1 GRFAISFVLFLLTA
15 APGIAQSDLP
25 PAFAKKVPETI
36 QDLQAIEQH
45 VQTLVE
51 KVMPATVGL
60 RVGNAQGSGV
70 IINREGY
77 ILTAG
82 HVSGATDRDAIII
95 LPDGRRLRGRTL
107 GANNGIDSG
116 MVLIT
121 EKAEFPF
128 VAMARSADL

>member
-1 GRFAISFVLFLLTA
+1 MR
-15 APGIAQSDLP
+15 
-25 PAFAKKVPETI
+25 
-36 QDLQAIEQH
+36 
-45 VQTLVE
+45 
-51 KVMPATVGL
+51 ATVGL

-121 EKAEFPF
+121 EKADFPF
-128 VAMARSADL
+128 VSMAKSADLKKGDWCLSLGHPGGYKPGRPPVVRVGRLQDVNPKLLVSD